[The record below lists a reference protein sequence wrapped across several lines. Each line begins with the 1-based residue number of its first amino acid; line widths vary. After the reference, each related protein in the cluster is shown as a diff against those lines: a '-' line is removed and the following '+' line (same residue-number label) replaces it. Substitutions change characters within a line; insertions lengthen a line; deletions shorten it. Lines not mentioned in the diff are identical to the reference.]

1 MGDKPLKLRLSER
14 KHVPALFLDNSKV
27 AFPIWA
33 YGYVSKVEHSNLLL
47 DEIATHALAEVRCG
61 YSRPPFSLKGK
72 TVLDLGAC
80 LGETAWYY
88 LKILGASKVY
98 AVECDSQ
105 RIPTLKENKE
115 RSGLNME
122 IIAEPFKLEHLA
134 LPHDF
139 IKCDIE
145 GHEDLLIDYMKAGGV
160 LKPCVLEVHGAER
173 KARFEANG
181 FSIVKNLMP
190 NELWIMSNFSTVKQ

>member
-1 MGDKPLKLRLSER
+1 MKLRLSER
-14 KHVPALFLDNSKV
+14 KHVPALFLSNSKV

-33 YGYVSKVEHSNLLL
+33 YRYVSNIEHSNLLL
-47 DEIATHALAEVRCG
+47 DETATHALAEVRYG
-61 YSRPPFSLKGK
+61 YYRPPFSLKGK

-88 LKILGASKVY
+88 LKILGANKVY

-105 RIPTLKENKE
+105 RIPILQKNKE

-145 GHEDLLIDYMKAGGV
+145 GQEDILLDYIKSGGV
-160 LKPCVLEVHGAER
+160 LKPCVLEVHGPER
-173 KARFEANG
+173 KSRFEANG
-181 FSIVKNLMP
+181 FSTVKNLME
-190 NELWIMSNFSTVKQ
+190 NELWIMSNFSTFNQ